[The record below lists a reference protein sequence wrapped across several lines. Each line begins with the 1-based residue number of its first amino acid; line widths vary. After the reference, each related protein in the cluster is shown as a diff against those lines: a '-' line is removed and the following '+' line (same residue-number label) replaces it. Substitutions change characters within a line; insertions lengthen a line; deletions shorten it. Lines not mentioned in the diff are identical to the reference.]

1 MINFLESKT
10 MTVVDYLAMERA
22 AETKN
27 EYINGEV
34 RPMTGA
40 SRRHNLILGNI
51 YAFLHAQLRQSTCEI
66 YPSALRVKVEA
77 ANLYTYPDISAV
89 CATPTFDDVYKDTL
103 LNPCL
108 IIEVLSP
115 STAAYDRGEKFENY
129 RQIQSLQDYLL
140 VAQDKMHIEYYT
152 RQSDNTWVFVEFKHA
167 DDSFTLASIQCVLL
181 LQEVYAKVILDQ
193 SSTLGGHA

>member
-1 MINFLESKT
+1 MIASKENFPTMTPEEYFAWEEQQLERHEYIEGKVYAMSGGTIDHGNIAGNFLALLKT
-10 MTVVDYLAMERA
+10 D
-22 AETKN
+22 
-27 EYINGEV
+27 
-34 RPMTGA
+34 
-40 SRRHNLILGNI
+40 
-51 YAFLHAQLRQSTCEI
+51 LRGSGCRTLNSDCRVSI
-66 YPSALRVKVEA
+66 VGSAKYV
-77 ANLYTYPDISAV
+77 YPDISV
-89 CATPTFDDVYKDTL
+89 TCEDRDRTTSQYITY
-103 LNPCL
+103 PCL

-193 SSTLGGHA
+193 SSPVNGHA